1 MRRTLAGTLLA
12 ALLALVPA
20 NAGDVLNAYIVAGTG
35 TMVSIPVEGYRP
47 GPTPEGGEGQVF
59 EAEDGLSSI
68 IILAGPNAPERT
80 LPELMAEATAG
91 LSAVRSSDL
100 RGNRVTVTGTRGER
114 SVIRAELID
123 AHDVIHMVEV
133 SYDEAAPAEIK
144 ERLGYVVDSL
154 RVAQSTTPASP
165 DDYST
170 PARGSKERA
179 AMMDAARG
187 PISSGI
193 GQTVIFVIST
203 LRTDGEWAYL
213 QATPKNPDGSNL
225 DWSKTLLADEWEAGM
240 MDDVVMVLLRKTD
253 GQWTVVDH
261 VIGPTDVFWYN
272 WVESYGLPELL
283 FNPG

>member
-12 ALLALVPA
+12 ALLAPALA
-20 NAGDVLNAYIVAGTG
+20 NAGIIADVSVTSDRIHPRDPVHVTNA
-35 TMVSIPVEGYRP
+35 
-47 GPTPEGGEGQVF
+47 
-59 EAEDGLSSI
+59 
-68 IILAGPNAPERT
+68 
-80 LPELMAEATAG
+80 
-91 LSAVRSSDL
+91 
-100 RGNRVTVTGTRGER
+100 
-114 SVIRAELID
+114 
-123 AHDVIHMVEV
+123 
-133 SYDEAAPAEIK
+133 
-144 ERLGYVVDSL
+144 L

-187 PISSGI
+187 PVSSGI

-213 QATPKNPDGSNL
+213 QATPKNPDGSDL